1 MGKTDKEKSKEKEK
15 GKAKTCIKDKVPKAL
30 RPSGG
35 EGGKRKKWGSSKSKE
50 KLNNA
55 VFWTKPLHSKLI
67 KEIVA
72 KEPYVTTSMVSD
84 KLKVNMSMAREALK
98 ELRNED
104 QIVPATEYSAKYCC
118 YVKGPKYVAPVEE
131 KKQEKKPQE
140 KKKQQQ
146 KVKK

>member
-1 MGKTDKEKSKEKEK
+1 MGKTDKEKAKEKEK
-15 GKAKTCIKDKVPKAL
+15 GKAKAAAKDKIPKAL

-35 EGGKRKKWGSSKSKE
+35 DGAKRKKWSKSKQKE

-55 VFWTKPLHSKLI
+55 VFWTKPLHAKLVKDI
-67 KEIVA
+67 IG

-98 ELRNED
+98 ELREQE
-104 QIVPATEYSAKYCC
+104 QIIPSTEFHSKYCC

-131 KKQEKKPQE
+131 KKQEGAKKVE
-140 KKKQQQ
+140 KKQQP
-146 KVKK
+146 KKK